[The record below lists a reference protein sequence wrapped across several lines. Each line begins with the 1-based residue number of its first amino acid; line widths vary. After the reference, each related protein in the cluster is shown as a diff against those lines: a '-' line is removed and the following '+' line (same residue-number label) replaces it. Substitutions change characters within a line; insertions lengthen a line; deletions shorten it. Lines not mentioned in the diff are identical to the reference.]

1 MIFIILD
8 QIQMLKD
15 LISGH
20 KFQSEKNLHNMH
32 VNWESRNIEKSYS
45 FSPLDHLGVL
55 LQLL

>member
-15 LISGH
+15 FISDH

-32 VNWESRNIEKSYS
+32 VNWESRNIFKRKK
-45 FSPLDHLGVL
+45 L
-55 LQLL
+55 